1 MAISKITSDAIDVTG
16 FNLDG
21 DVGIGTAPSNKLDVL
36 SSGAVAAR
44 FKRNNTGGAS
54 GGISVG
60 NNDKLF
66 TFYVDNSGGLQF
78 YEDSTERIR
87 FQLGGGISFN
97 GDTAAANALDDYEEG
112 TWTPSFGGTTG
123 NPTIDYNVRA
133 GNYVKIGALVKAT
146 FELRTNSISGGSG
159 DTTVYGLPFSP
170 TAVNGTRAGNGYITY
185 TDDFASNQNPH
196 SILITQAETRTFVL
210 VRSSSDSRSTL
221 VSLPLSS
228 LVNATGKNFLIGTLI
243 YTST

>member
-112 TWTPSFGGTTG
+112 TFTATLRGSTGEPATLVTT
-123 NPTIDYNVRA
+123 TATYT
-133 GNYVKIGALVKAT
+133 KIGNRVFIVIAFENVNSTGYSGQILVDQLPFNCSQERAIFYIGSFRGMNWT
-146 FELRTNSISGGSG
+146 DTPIGVLGNNTSSMFLQDQISGSAWAAATHNASSSTYFWITGH
-159 DTTVYGLPFSP
+159 
-170 TAVNGTRAGNGYITY
+170 YIT
-185 TDDFASNQNPH
+185 A
-196 SILITQAETRTFVL
+196 A
-210 VRSSSDSRSTL
+210 
-221 VSLPLSS
+221 
-228 LVNATGKNFLIGTLI
+228 
-243 YTST
+243 

>member
-112 TWTPSFGGTTG
+112 TWTPNYSITSATFSMGLQVG
-123 NPTIDYNVRA
+123 V
-133 GNYVKIGALVKAT
+133 YVKVGRMVTASCRV
-146 FELRTNSISGGSG
+146 RGQRSGGSG
-159 DTTVYGLPFSP
+159 SLTLTGLPFTTDTTSNLQPAASIGFTNGWSASP
-170 TAVNGTRAGNGYITY
+170 KGAFAGTNSTIIGFKKSGSTSALSNIADDITHSDVSTSSTSSNDLILSITY
-185 TDDFASNQNPH
+185 M
-196 SILITQAETRTFVL
+196 
-210 VRSSSDSRSTL
+210 
-221 VSLPLSS
+221 
-228 LVNATGKNFLIGTLI
+228 
-243 YTST
+243 TS